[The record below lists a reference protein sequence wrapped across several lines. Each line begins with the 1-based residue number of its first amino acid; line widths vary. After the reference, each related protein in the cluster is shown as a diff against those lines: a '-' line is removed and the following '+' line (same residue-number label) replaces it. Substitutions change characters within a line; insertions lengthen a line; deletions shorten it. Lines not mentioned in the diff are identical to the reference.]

1 MSENEGDINI
11 LDQILVD
18 FFKDLEDDEIIPD
31 YVIDNLKNLKTSELS
46 SKEKILES
54 IKRDDSD
61 EN

>member
-31 YVIDNLKNLKTSELS
+31 YVINNLKNLKTSELS

-54 IKRDDSD
+54 IKRADSD